1 MRQFAILILL
11 VINFSLYAADRV
23 VYTSYVNGKEQSRGG
38 KTILEYADSTV
49 RIKTELAGVQQMPL
63 SMEEATYVD
72 LRKQMIYRTMVNKDG
87 ASFTVKTAFSELQPL
102 TYKQEEAVIEVGKK
116 QYKCKKV
123 QVVLFSNTIE
133 MWYTDELRIKGN
145 PSPRNGMPG
154 GLVLK
159 WVRNGNTELRA
170 TEIQLEKKAPRVS
183 LLPSGFG
190 TFTDDA
196 GYYARSVEN
205 FVTTVTVFDDEQICW
220 GWDQPNPAD
229 ENSDQV
235 FHFVNGTVIARKVRL
250 PENTDGHSVYAE
262 LTQYSNGDAYDR
274 TGTVF
279 MIPVNGERTFLEGLR
294 NGKEFLPVYKTA
306 TSEYQGVVRTE
317 TYEPLVELMRFFTSF
332 GVGHFNDKRSVEG
345 MKWREKSFFKQDISQ
360 FRSLLEREAWIGVFI
375 GNYDKGG
382 HKVSLDLKFH
392 PNRMRQST
400 GTEHKPFILP
410 LFNTLN
416 VMEMGG
422 QNYGT
427 MFGSDSLTVEF
438 EIPEGLKT
446 LQLRYI
452 TTGHGGWGNGDEF
465 VPKEN
470 IILVDGKV
478 EYRFTPWRED
488 CATYREWNPA
498 SGNSWNGLTS
508 SDYSRSGWCPG
519 TITNPVTVDL
529 SHLKPGKHRMQVA
542 IPLGK
547 PEGSSFSSWNVSGVM
562 VGSF

>member
-1 MRQFAILILL
+1 MRQLTIFILL
-11 VINFSLYAADRV
+11 VVTLGVRAVDRV
-23 VYTSYVNGKEQSRGG
+23 VYTSFVNGQEQSRGG
-38 KTILEYADSTV
+38 KTVLEYSDST
-49 RIKTELAGVQQMPL
+49 IKIATEMAGVQQMPL
-63 SMEEATYVD
+63 PMQEATYVD
-72 LRKQMIYRTMVNKDG
+72 LRKQLIYRTMVNKDG
-87 ASFTVKTAFSELQPL
+87 SSYTIKTAFSELQPL
-102 TYKQEEAVIEVGKK
+102 TYEDEVAEIVVGKK
-116 QYKCKKV
+116 KFTCKKAR
-123 QVVLFSNTIE
+123 VVLFSNTIE
-133 MWYTDELRIKGN
+133 LWYTDEIRIKGS

-170 TEIQLEKKAPRVS
+170 TEIQLEKKAPRMS
-183 LLPSGFG
+183 LLPAGFG

-205 FVTTVTVFDDEQICW
+205 FVTTVKVFDDEQICW
-220 GWDQPNPAD
+220 GWEKSNPTD

-250 PENTDGHSVYAE
+250 PETTDGHSVYAE

-279 MIPVNGERTFLEGLR
+279 MIPVAQERSFLEGLR
-294 NGKEFLPVYKTA
+294 KGKDFLPVYKTSTA
-306 TSEYQGVVRTE
+306 DYQGVVRTAN
-317 TYEPLVELMRFFTSF
+317 YEPLVELIRFFTSF
-332 GVGHFNDKRSVEG
+332 GVGHFNEKRKVEG
-345 MKWREKSFFKQDISQ
+345 IEWEDKSVFKQDISQ
-360 FRSLLEREAWIGVFI
+360 FRSILTKEVWIGVFI

-392 PNRMRQST
+392 PNRMRPSSV
-400 GTEHKPFILP
+400 TEKKPFILP

-427 MFGSDSLTVEF
+427 MFGKDSLKVEF
-438 EIPEGLKT
+438 EVPEGLKS

-470 IILVDGKV
+470 TILVDGKV

-488 CATYREWNPA
+488 CATYRAWNPA
-498 SGNSWNGLTS
+498 SGNAWNGLTS

-529 SHLKPGKHRMQVA
+529 SHLKPGKHHMQIA

-547 PEGSSFSSWNVSGVM
+547 PEGSSFSSWNVSGVL
-562 VGSF
+562 VGE